1 MSIKRDSN
9 YTQREW
15 DRVCGIGSPPP
26 PLTRMQKFKKVIRR
40 IINKIGGPDKSP
52 PLQ

>member
-1 MSIKRDSN
+1 MTQPK

-15 DRVCGIGSPPP
+15 DRIVGIGSPPP

-40 IINKIGGPDKSP
+40 IINKIR
-52 PLQ
+52 

>member
-1 MSIKRDSN
+1 MKHQPN

-15 DRVCGIGSPPP
+15 DRIVGIGSPPP

-40 IINKIGGPDKSP
+40 IINRIR
-52 PLQ
+52 